1 MLTWRTCASL
11 LAAAALTAAAA
22 GCGDDD
28 SGSGGEASGGG
39 GNGGA
44 LQLDEPVRIAAAVE
58 VAGESDAAVNSFD
71 YGMRLAIE
79 QINAE
84 GGIGGQE
91 IEYERVP
98 LSISDGSRATSQFL
112 EAVDMEPTAI
122 LGLPSAVQHG
132 FLKTNIDRAQI
143 PVLSISPA
151 GEESYYGG
159 PQGSDFLWTVPT
171 YSTGVAQSAVR
182 FLVEELEAQN
192 VGLMGTNEGYGT
204 SGIDASRAELAEHDL
219 EPVEVR
225 QHAPDASDLTND
237 VLAMDGADAIAD
249 WDYPNPLS
257 VILRQL
263 QQSGLDVPVIAGES
277 ASLVVDNELASGAAI
292 ENLYSAAPCSPAT
305 EETPELAEFRQA
317 YLEAYD
323 EEPNSLAANAHDA
336 VHILKAAVEAAGS
349 ADPAEVNEALD
360 GLQVTE
366 GVACAPE
373 YQADGA
379 HVFGHTVSIID
390 FAADGTKTVAT
401 TMEVEPLEA
410 ADG

>member
-84 GGIGGQE
+84 GGIGG
-91 IEYERVP
+91 
-98 LSISDGSRATSQFL
+98 L

-204 SGIDASRAELAEHDL
+204 SGIDASRAELEEHDL